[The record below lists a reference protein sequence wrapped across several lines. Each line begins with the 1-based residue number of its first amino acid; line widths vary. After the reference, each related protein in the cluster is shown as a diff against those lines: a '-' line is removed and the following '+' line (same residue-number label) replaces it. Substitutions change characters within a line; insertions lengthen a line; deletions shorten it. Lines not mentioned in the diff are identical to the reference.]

1 MDKFHQRKCKCIT
14 TEETPLAAKPHSGR
28 TVQPAV
34 NFHTRGGARI
44 QHSTTLWTVTKAKA
58 KVQKYAFK

>member
-34 NFHTRGGARI
+34 NFHSAYNTARRCG
-44 QHSTTLWTVTKAKA
+44 LTVTKAKT
-58 KVQKYAFK
+58 KVQTYAFK